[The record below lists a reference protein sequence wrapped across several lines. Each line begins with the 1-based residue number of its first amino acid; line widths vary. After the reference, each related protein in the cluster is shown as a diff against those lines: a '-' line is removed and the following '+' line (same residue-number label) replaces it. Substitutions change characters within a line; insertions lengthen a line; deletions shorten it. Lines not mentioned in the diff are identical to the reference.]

1 MLFDGPPDYG
11 VRLTIFNVNPCD
23 IVAWSYSTPNKT
35 VLYDGHIRVDIDVLI
50 IVCILLSD

>member
-11 VRLTIFNVNPCD
+11 VRLTVFYVNPCD

-35 VLYDGHIRVDIDVLI
+35 VLYDGHIRVGIDVLI
-50 IVCILLSD
+50 IVCIPLSD